1 MSFPVRYNSPFDA
14 GESSLVYGRL
24 KFEKGYGALSVVVC
38 EIRRRAAEEGNGIGW
53 LSRVCAWTATLFAS
67 LSFLLSILR
76 FRSQASSSRR
86 LQPFR
91 MNILPM
97 DSMHRDSHPLIW
109 RQGKMYLDVWLP
121 LKTRSTRITIYSA
134 FSSDVTRRNSSLRVT
149 FSPALVSPSLYRVY
163 ELLPIIEVPSVLHS
177 IPTLIRLRQDQ
188 IKSCVHPSVS
198 SIFL

>member
-24 KFEKGYGALSVVVC
+24 KFEEGYGALSVVVC
-38 EIRRRAAEEGNGIGW
+38 EIRRRVAQEGNGIGW

-76 FRSQASSSRR
+76 FRSQR

-91 MNILPM
+91 MNILPT

-134 FSSDVTRRNSSLRVT
+134 FSSDVTRRNSCLRVT

>member
-1 MSFPVRYNSPFDA
+1 MSFLVRYNCPFDA

-24 KFEKGYGALSVVVC
+24 KFEEGYGALSVVVC

-76 FRSQASSSRR
+76 
-86 LQPFR
+86 LPFR

-121 LKTRSTRITIYSA
+121 LKTRSTRITIYTLHA
-134 FSSDVTRRNSSLRVT
+134 FSSDVTRRNSCLRVT